1 MKPSRITS
9 LAGFAIVVGL
19 GGCTSLAGPPVTT
32 LDPNPPPPRG
42 YRVLCDSR
50 PGLFNFIWDEFNTN
64 CIPTL
69 GPADRRVIR
78 ARG

>member
-1 MKPSRITS
+1 VKPYRLTS
-9 LAGFAIVVGL
+9 LALIAGL
-19 GGCTSLAGPPVTT
+19 GGCASLAGPPVAT

-50 PGLFNFIWDEFNTN
+50 PGLFNFIFDEFNTN

-69 GPADRRVIR
+69 APVERRAIR